1 LPNIQ
6 AAIAGSKRE
15 RAGYGSSGDWRFNRK
30 AYRES
35 TLINADL
42 QNAVLRVLAVKKSCV
57 KTSPLINTDNTDLQ
71 EHD

>member
-1 LPNIQ
+1 LPGANESAPDTAA
-6 AAIAGSKRE
+6 AAIGVSTEKLT
-15 RAGYGSSGDWRFNRK
+15 
-30 AYRES
+30 RES

-57 KTSPLINTDNTDLQ
+57 KTSPLINTDLQ